1 MADEVGPRPRDQL
14 AGVVAIAGRMKRK
27 ETLAAEARSK
37 PPFLIMTGADDRLLT
52 ADEIAQPA
60 AKLSQVG
67 IPVLRILTPGI
78 GHGLS
83 DEGITAA
90 STFLRSCLLG
100 TDPVAPDA

>member
-67 IPVLRILTPGI
+67 IPVLRILTPGM
-78 GHGLS
+78 G
-83 DEGITAA
+83 TA
-90 STFLRSCLLG
+90 SRTKGSLRPALF
-100 TDPVAPDA
+100 